1 MLPITSTPLQQCP
14 ATHQHQ
20 SKFHRGDELKQ
31 NEQNSNGSNH
41 WVALRLMRRLL
52 FLHQVPTVICRY
64 FVDFIPFTEI
74 PTKLLS
80 ISLNDATN
88 ETSSPAAR
96 EEFNKAFK
104 ALLSVVLFVDALML
118 TRFILFDF
126 LSFTFYKFTTGK
138 KGLPEVRKRKANKTV
153 VARLLLMS
161 K

>member
-1 MLPITSTPLQQCP
+1 MGRVEADEAPAVFAPSANCYLPLFCG
-14 ATHQHQ
+14 
-20 SKFHRGDELKQ
+20 FH
-31 NEQNSNGSNH
+31 S
-41 WVALRLMRRLL
+41 
-52 FLHQVPTVICRY
+52 
-64 FVDFIPFTEI
+64 FTEI

-153 VARLLLMS
+153 VARPLLMS